1 VKFHFFSLETTK
13 STFSAKHVTG
23 QIQISKSRGALSLPA
38 SVPTSINSQMRATY
52 FKISMALLRFRKCLH
67 WFSGSI
73 RLRVMA
79 VHDFKSHERGF
90 LGHL

>member
-1 VKFHFFSLETTK
+1 VDFFSGVVKRFFQKEPNVVKFHFFSLETTK

-67 WFSGSI
+67 
-73 RLRVMA
+73 
-79 VHDFKSHERGF
+79 
-90 LGHL
+90 